1 MIYDNTFL
9 ELGQN
14 MQTEV
19 KSTIEVIDTN
29 DSTISNNL
37 NKNLLLTK
45 STEDKMILT
54 HEFEKKKN
62 SDDIYDCC
70 ICRLSSVTTP
80 ERPIGMVALIQ
91 STSGITGFLIYYRV
105 VLNKFTFHCF
115 IYSTKNLQCC
125 SVWMI

>member
-54 HEFEKKKN
+54 HEFEKKKIRTTFMTVVFV
-62 SDDIYDCC
+62 DFL
-70 ICRLSSVTTP
+70 RL
-80 ERPIGMVALIQ
+80 LH
-91 STSGITGFLIYYRV
+91 LKD
-105 VLNKFTFHCF
+105 L
-115 IYSTKNLQCC
+115 
-125 SVWMI
+125 